1 MGGLAL
7 LVGDQ
12 TAVLIRFQTGGGHA
26 EQRVGA
32 GAESVDHGVHFEH
45 EVGALDR
52 HRTAAA
58 LLVRLAELH
67 LDALDAGHVA
77 LLVADD
83 AHRVGEQLELD
94 LFLLGVVDLFLTGGD
109 LFHAAAVDDVDV
121 LRAETL
127 RAAGGVHGDVA
138 GADDGDALVVLDR
151 RVVIFAVSLHEVDT
165 GQELVGGVNAEQV
178 LARNAEEAGQT
189 RAGAEEHG
197 LKAFLGEQLVDGDR
211 AADDGVGHDL
221 NAHLFE
227 RGDFA
232 RHDRLGQTELGDAVH
247 QNAAG
252 LVEQLVHGDF
262 IAHAGE
268 VARAGQ
274 TGRAGADDGDA
285 VAVGNGLLDLRVG
298 VGVGG
303 VPVGDEALETADADA
318 LALDAAD
325 ALALALMLLR
335 ADAAADGG
343 QAVGGGDDLVGFF
356 KLALGDLGDELGN
369 ADVHRAAADAGMLT
383 AVEAALG
390 LVDGDLLGVAES
402 DLVKVLVAY
411 QRLLLRNGVFRH
423 THISHVLH
431 LR

>member
-1 MGGLAL
+1 MPRKL
-7 LVGDQ
+7 
-12 TAVLIRFQTGGGHA
+12 
-26 EQRVGA
+26 
-32 GAESVDHGVHFEH
+32 
-45 EVGALDR
+45 
-52 HRTAAA
+52 
-58 LLVRLAELH
+58 
-67 LDALDAGHVA
+67 
-77 LLVADD
+77 
-83 AHRVGEQLELD
+83 
-94 LFLLGVVDLFLTGGD
+94 
-109 LFHAAAVDDVDV
+109 
-121 LRAETL
+121 
-127 RAAGGVHGDVA
+127 
-138 GADDGDALVVLDR
+138 
-151 RVVIFAVSLHEVDT
+151 
-165 GQELVGGVNAEQV
+165 
-178 LARNAEEAGQT
+178 GQT

-221 NAHLFE
+221 NAHAL
-227 RGDFA
+227 RA
-232 RHDRLGQTELGDAVH
+232 PSTSLRHDRLGQTELRDTVH
-247 QNAAG
+247 QHAAG

-343 QAVGGGDDLVGFF
+343 QAVGGGDDLVSLF
-356 KLALGDLGDELGN
+356 KFALGDLGDELWN

-402 DLVKVLVAY
+402 DFVKVLVAY
-411 QRLLLRNGVFRH
+411 AEAPAPAWGF
-423 THISHVLH
+423 SSYSY
-431 LR
+431 